1 MTGTDLNISYQDTQ
15 YLSELYAKLGSLQYE
30 LANLDMVELK
40 ERLICLVFV
49 ALIGI
54 TIGVWIANEIFYHTD
69 SVGLTVIFAV
79 VWTLVLLITW
89 WFIGGVMVDFR
100 VYDIQRNIEAT
111 EMAIE
116 AIKLKYGLV

>member
-1 MTGTDLNISYQDTQ
+1 MTGTDLNISFQDTQ

-40 ERLICLVFV
+40 TRLICLVFV

-54 TIGVWIANEIFYHTD
+54 TVGVWLAGEILYHTD
-69 SVGLTVIFAV
+69 SVGLTVIFAI
-79 VWTLVLLITW
+79 VWTLVLLIAW
-89 WFIGGVMVDFR
+89 WFIGGVMVDFK
-100 VYDIQRNIEAT
+100 VYEIQRNIEAT

-116 AIKLKYGLV
+116 AIKMKYGLV